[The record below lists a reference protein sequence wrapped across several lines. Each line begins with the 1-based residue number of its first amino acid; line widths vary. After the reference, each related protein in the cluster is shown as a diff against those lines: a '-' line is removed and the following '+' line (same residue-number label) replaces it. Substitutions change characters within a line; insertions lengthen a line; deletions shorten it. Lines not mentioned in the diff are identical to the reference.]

1 MTPLLHRP
9 KTFALS
15 GKTALV
21 TGAAQGIGLEA
32 TRLLHQRGA
41 SIVLVDVDAD
51 RARAAAES
59 VGSRALGV
67 AADVRDR
74 AALRSAAERGQERF
88 GGLDVVVANAGVA
101 PTPATIRMMDDS
113 DFDRVIG
120 INLTGVYNTVRAT
133 IDPIVAAKG
142 HMVVVSSAAA
152 FSPGAG
158 GSPYMISKAGVEQL
172 GRALRIELALHG
184 ATAQIAYFGVVQT
197 AMTHDTLDADEL
209 GRGLDAKLPWPLNRR
224 ITPQQAARSLVDGI
238 ESRAA
243 STIAPAGWQQYGWLR
258 GAVNPVLDSQL
269 LRDRS
274 LQRLLRQLEQ
284 RSKA

>member
-1 MTPLLHRP
+1 MISFPPRSNG
-9 KTFALS
+9 FALS
-15 GKTALV
+15 GKSALV
-21 TGAAQGIGLEA
+21 TGAAQGIGLEVA
-32 TRLLHQRGA
+32 RLLHQRGA
-41 SIVLVDVDAD
+41 SVVLVDIDAEKT
-51 RARAAAES
+51 RAAAES

-74 AALRSAAERGQERF
+74 AALRAAVDHGLDRF

-101 PTPATIRMMDDS
+101 PAPATIRTMDDA
-113 DFDRVIG
+113 DFDRVLG
-120 INLTGVYNTVRAT
+120 INLTGVYNTVRAG
-133 IDPIVAAKG
+133 IAPIVASKG
-142 HMVVVSSAAA
+142 HIVVVSSAAA

-224 ITPQQAARSLVDGI
+224 ITPQKAARSLVDGI
-238 ESRAA
+238 VSRAPA
-243 STIAPAGWQQYGWLR
+243 TIAPAGWQQYGWLR
-258 GAVNPVLDSQL
+258 GAVNPLLDSQL
-269 LRDRS
+269 LRDRG
-274 LQRLLRQLEQ
+274 LQRLLRDLEKRGEQ
-284 RSKA
+284 